1 VSRSRPWVAIDVE
14 TTGFAVKRDRVYEI
28 GMVSIDPAGL
38 VIEKY
43 ETLIRP
49 VGHELSERLASN
61 LSEAPVFSEV
71 AGDIVERLRSGTVV
85 GHVATFDLT
94 MLDAELHRLGS
105 GLPEVPYL
113 CTNDLALG
121 LHVDSPNRRLGMLC
135 HVLGVEMPTWHTAIG
150 DAEATSRLLEQL
162 LQIAE
167 NRGLRQR
174 WQTPQ
179 RFVGSAAQWP
189 SFPSGGRVLVRDP
202 AAFPPIGDQ
211 PGDVDPLEMHDTT
224 FRTSVVLPI
233 ALPEGLAERLREA
246 TRLLAAREGRS
257 IDESGDESDSEFDA
271 WDDFEAGQFIG
282 EEGVGRLRRIFAAFV
297 KDGDDEAWQVALQLA
312 QLLRYEPGHSDEET
326 ARAFEEAMVIAMKV
340 HFAERADAQS
350 EVLDAWADF
359 LTMHQDVDGLVALIE
374 WAASDKALRD
384 LLAPAGLVHRMRTA
398 GQFDMVCRSA
408 EKLSRALGAAGA
420 SEEAANVCAEWA
432 QALADDAT
440 TAEALAICERS
451 WSSGWGSRTLANRH
465 SLLLERQREWR
476 AALEVCDRG
485 LRLAPG
491 DDQIIRRRARCLKKL
506 T

>member
-1 VSRSRPWVAIDVE
+1 LVAIDVE
-14 TTGFAVKRDRVYEI
+14 TTGLAVERDRVYEI
-28 GMVSIDPAGL
+28 AMVSIDPPGR

-49 VGHELSERLASN
+49 VGYELSERLASN

-71 AGDIVERLRSGTVV
+71 AGDIVERLRRGTVV
-85 GHVATFDLT
+85 GHVATFDLS

-113 CTNDLALG
+113 CTNELALG

-135 HVLGVEMPTWHTAIG
+135 HVLGVEMSAWHTAIG
-150 DAEATSRLLEQL
+150 DAEATGRLLEQL
-162 LQIAE
+162 LEMAE

-179 RFVGSAAQWP
+179 RFVGSAVEWP
-189 SFPSGGRVLVRDP
+189 LLPTGGRVLIRDP
-202 AAFPPIGDQ
+202 VAFPPIGDQ
-211 PGDVDPLEMHDTT
+211 PGDVDPLEAHDTT

-233 ALPEGLAERLREA
+233 VLPEGLAERIREA
-246 TRLLAAREGRS
+246 TRLLVAREGRS
-257 IDESGDESDSEFDA
+257 AAESGDESDGEFDA
-271 WDDFEAGQFIG
+271 WDDFEAGQFVG
-282 EEGVGRLRRIFAAFV
+282 EEGVRRLRRILAAFV

-326 ARAFEEAMVIAMKV
+326 ARAFEEAMVTAMRV
-340 HFAERADAQS
+340 DTDERADAQS

-359 LTMHQDVDGLVALIE
+359 LTMHQDVDGLVGLIE

-384 LLAPAGLVHRMRTA
+384 ALAPAGLVHRMRTA

-440 TAEALAICERS
+440 TAEALAVCERS
-451 WSSGWGSRTLANRH
+451 WSSGWDSRTLANRH
-465 SLLLERQREWR
+465 SLLLERQRDWR
-476 AALEVCDRG
+476 TALEVCDRG
-485 LRLAPG
+485 LRIAPG
-491 DDQIIRRRARCLKKL
+491 DDQIIRRRTRCLKKL